1 MQKDLSVPIQQGAA
15 QSITRDLLDLPPTP
29 SFSFADTNFIVD
41 IEVHADQLLAYI
53 DKLTSLADRACST
66 VLRQTE
72 AAQNLEK
79 NRLLEINHLR
89 EQLEQKT
96 TQNHKQELAM
106 VRLEEESKAQI
117 AVLESQLHLAKIRQ
131 QQAEKEAELKLL
143 RIEKDALTSRLAQV
157 ESASHQ
163 ARPLAEPRQAGRT
176 QAAIGAIAERANH
189 DESAQRESHQAKT
202 LQTDFRDKIRELEQ
216 RLSEAQAE
224 SQSKDAKLNEKEGII
239 RATAAKEAEMGN
251 LIKRLSA
258 ECSSLNTELQEKSRT
273 LARVDSKIQSVS
285 DGKIWRRVIGRLQE
299 EPQ

>member
-1 MQKDLSVPIQQGAA
+1 MQKDLSVPIQPKGA
-15 QSITRDLLDLPPTP
+15 QSITRELLDLPPTP

-53 DKLTSLADRACST
+53 DKLTTLADRACST

-89 EQLEQKT
+89 EQLDQKT
-96 TQNHKQELAM
+96 TQNHKQELAL

-143 RIEKDALTSRLAQV
+143 QIEKDALANRLAQV
-157 ESASHQ
+157 EAASHRS
-163 ARPLAEPRQAGRT
+163 RPHTEPNQAGRT
-176 QAAIGAIAERANH
+176 QAIVGAIAERANQ
-189 DESAQRESHQAKT
+189 DESAQRKSQQAKT
-202 LQTDFRDKIRELEQ
+202 LEADFRDKIRELEQ

-251 LIKRLSA
+251 LIKRLST
-258 ECSSLNTELQEKSRT
+258 ECSALNTELQEKSRT
-273 LARVDSKIQSVS
+273 LARVDSKIQSAS